1 MVSRQNCGR
10 LHSSVIRP
18 LPVINFSLQ
27 GPIEGWGAGDVAP
40 PPPSPRGLLTTGILQ
55 DMQICMID
63 YVVSAVQII
72 SLPRQKPSSSYLFT
86 SPVSD
91 TIP

>member
-40 PPPSPRGLLTTGILQ
+40 APLPERALDNRYSARYA
-55 DMQICMID
+55 DMYDRLC
-63 YVVSAVQII
+63 
-72 SLPRQKPSSSYLFT
+72 SLSSSNYIIT
-86 SPVSD
+86 
-91 TIP
+91 

>member
-10 LHSSVIRP
+10 LHSLVIRP
-18 LPVINFSLQ
+18 LPVINFFSA
-27 GPIEGWGAGDVAP
+27 GADLRVGCRGCGS

-63 YVVSAVQII
+63 YLVLAVQII
-72 SLPRQKPSSSYLFT
+72 
-86 SPVSD
+86 
-91 TIP
+91 